1 MLTVTQLTKS
11 ALKSKEVENMIKEQ
25 LFIIDEKLLKSKKS
39 WGRNVITH
47 ELPTIFTHISTGD
60 RIDIQRFMYS
70 TILKNLEKRGFDSKI
85 LLSSDAT
92 ILYIAWVCEYSKTEM
107 EDMDS
112 IIKKNIISV
121 DNINSFINK
130 K

>member
-1 MLTVTQLTKS
+1 MITVSQLTKS

-25 LFIIDEKLLKSKKS
+25 LFIIDEKLLKTKKS

-47 ELPTIFTHISTGD
+47 ELPTTFTHISTGD

-70 TILKNLEKRGFDSKI
+70 TILQNLQKRGFDIKI
-85 LLSSDAT
+85 SLNPDTT
-92 ILYIAWVCEYSKTEM
+92 ILYIAWICEYSKSEM
-107 EDMDS
+107 ENMDS
-112 IIKKNIISV
+112 IIKKNVISS